1 MRRGFVVTSAAAL
14 LLVSASAVAGQIRGD
29 YVESRDADVYTGPC
43 FANGEAGLVGKDATL
58 AWKIREGSWNG
69 VPLEGLAVVAVARAK
84 ATLGDPYHDAFP
96 AKSVVIVDENAS
108 EAQRAALLDFVRTA
122 GGRLLENVVEVRSAP
137 VVMETGGGHHD
148 TGVTMRAGDLT
159 EIRTRP
165 IGAKDHFCGNETTY
179 YPPLTELEHAMPA
192 YALSHQYTGDA
203 LGADW
208 KIFGKRSAF
217 VGTFSF
223 TESSTN

>member
-1 MRRGFVVTSAAAL
+1 MRRGFVVISAAAL
-14 LLVSASAVAGQIRGD
+14 LLVSTSAFAGQIRGD

-58 AWKIREGSWNG
+58 AWRIREGSWNG
-69 VPLEGLAVVAVARAK
+69 VSLEGLTVVAVAHAR

-108 EAQRAALLDFVRTA
+108 DAQKTALLDFVRRA
-122 GGRLLENVVEVRSAP
+122 GGRLLENIVEIRSAP
-137 VVMETGGGHHD
+137 VVMETGAGHHD
-148 TGVTMRAGDLT
+148 TGVTMKAGNLT

-165 IGAKDHFCGNETTY
+165 ISDKDHFCGNETTY
-179 YPPLTELEHAMPA
+179 YPPLTELDHAMPA

-203 LGADW
+203 LGSDW

-223 TESSTN
+223 SDSGTD